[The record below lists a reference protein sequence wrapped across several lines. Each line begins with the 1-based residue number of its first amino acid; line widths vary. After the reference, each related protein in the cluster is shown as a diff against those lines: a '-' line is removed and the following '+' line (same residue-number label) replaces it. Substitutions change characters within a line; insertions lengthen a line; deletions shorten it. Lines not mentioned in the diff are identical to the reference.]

1 MTAHFL
7 SCFVAF
13 ASARFADTVRV
24 PPHRS
29 SFTPGA
35 VDARCRGRSNGG
47 RQALAS
53 PEEQSFRH
61 GEVKGSSS
69 DSKEGATPPP
79 NLPQVTSTFC
89 KGDALV
95 SLGGLS
101 LLLGHRAG
109 SMRGR
114 ADPRT
119 PPRALRREFSATRR
133 EFRTE
138 AAGGR
143 WAERTEVE
151 TPQHTGR
158 NAVNDSGDFLLTWNI
173 RHASQGGADP
183 LLDPPAR
190 AAPPAGQSEGDSLS
204 LLR

>member
-1 MTAHFL
+1 MRAAEDDRTEGGRHVRRAH
-7 SCFVAF
+7 
-13 ASARFADTVRV
+13 RFAVLV
-24 PPHRS
+24 PWMPPAIGH
-29 SFTPGA
+29 
-35 VDARCRGRSNGG
+35 DD
-47 RQALAS
+47 LAFNF
-53 PEEQSFRH
+53 PL
-61 GEVKGSSS
+61 KGSSS